1 MLGRMKWF
9 LKIFFVALCGLVAAA
24 PKRKKQ
30 ITEPEER
37 LYSRACKRLKT
48 NKQKVDED
56 LGDAI
61 TSLYKGNKLSAQDV
75 GNLLDKA
82 DAAGVSFK
90 NPMQNKRTASDGTE
104 KPEMARDKN
113 AARTMDRWL
122 KRNSQWGN
130 VYWAQVPIKKV
141 STWYQTQALFEW
153 RNGSKLWSIDP
164 LCPAWVGGISLFEP
178 DVLASAPHLNPP
190 FSPVQSGQVSTWYQ
204 TQALFE
210 WRNGSKLWSI
220 DPLCP

>member
-9 LKIFFVALCGLVAAA
+9 LKIFLVVLCGLVAAA

-37 LYSRACKRLKT
+37 LYSRACKRLRT

-61 TSLYKGNKLSAQDV
+61 TSLYKGNILSAQDV

-130 VYWAQVPIKKV
+130 VYCAQVPIKKRPK
-141 STWYQTQALFEW
+141 SKDTIQEW
-153 RNGSKLWSIDP
+153 LPFLLPHGCVNIGF
-164 LCPAWVGGISLFEP
+164 SL
-178 DVLASAPHLNPP
+178 VLGLKECQKMAA
-190 FSPVQSGQVSTWYQ
+190 F
-204 TQALFE
+204 
-210 WRNGSKLWSI
+210 
-220 DPLCP
+220 